1 LKFKIDENLAV
12 EAAVLLREA
21 GFEADTVAEEHLSG
35 ADDSTVACAVRSGVR
50 VPVTLDRDFGDIRIF
65 PPGEHAGI
73 VILRPKS
80 QDKGTVMALLRRV
93 ALALK
98 NRAPVGELWIA
109 EPDRI
114 RFRSG

>member
-1 LKFKIDENLAV
+1 LKFKIDENLPV
-12 EAAVLLREA
+12 EAAVLLRET
-21 GFEADTVAEEHLSG
+21 GFESDTVAEEHLSG
-35 ADDSTVACAVRSGVR
+35 ADDSTVADAVRCGVR
-50 VPVTLDRDFGDIRIF
+50 VLVTLDRDFGDIRNF
-65 PPGEHAGI
+65 PPGEHVGI

-114 RFRSG
+114 RFRAG